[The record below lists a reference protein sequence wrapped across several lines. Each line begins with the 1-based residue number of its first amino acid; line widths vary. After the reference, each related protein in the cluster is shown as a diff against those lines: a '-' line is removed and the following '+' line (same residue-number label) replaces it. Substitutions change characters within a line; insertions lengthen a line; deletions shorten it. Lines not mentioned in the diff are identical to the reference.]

1 MAKLTYDEAL
11 QALNE
16 ERCIDKEDVQA
27 RALRR
32 KVWVSMNGLGGYMP
46 NSRGV
51 SRTKEG
57 AIESCVCVAG
67 DDAPR
72 GFVSELRRTGSAD
85 SQGETYEVYPLTL
98 SELF

>member
-1 MAKLTYDEAL
+1 MAKMTYDDAI

-16 ERCIDKEDVQA
+16 ERCIDSTDVQA

-32 KVWVSMNGLGGYMP
+32 RVWVSMNGMGGYMP

-51 SRTKEG
+51 SRTKAQAE
-57 AIESCVCVAG
+57 ESCIDIAG

-72 GFVSELRRTGSAD
+72 GFISELRRTGSAD
-85 SQGETYEVYPLTL
+85 SMGETYEVYSLTL
-98 SELF
+98 AELF

>member
-1 MAKLTYDEAL
+1 MAKMTYDETL
-11 QALNE
+11 QALND
-16 ERCIDKEDVQA
+16 ERCIESTNVQT

-32 KVWVSMNGLGGYMP
+32 KVWVSMNGMGGYMP

-51 SRTKEG
+51 SRTKAQAE
-57 AIESCVCVAG
+57 ESCIDIAG

-72 GFVSELRRTGSAD
+72 GFAAELRRTGSAD

-98 SELF
+98 AELF